1 MKNKKILIIGG
12 CGFIGSAIIDRYY
25 KDNKIVVL
33 DNSPFKGSSLDLR
46 NLSTDNIKYIQGD
59 ATDNNTIMSLDKDFD
74 YIVHASAILGI
85 KKVVVE
91 PINTIMTNINSCY
104 NALELASCQTNLK
117 KFLTFS
123 TSEIYG
129 INAEQPVE
137 SEPAVIE
144 PAVEGRW
151 CYAASKTVSE
161 HLAFGY
167 NREKNVPVIIIRPF
181 NVFGEYRKGSNAMT
195 TFINKAL
202 KGEDIYIDGDG
213 KQVRTWCYIE
223 DFIDGLTTALESEY
237 TSEIFNLGNP
247 YNEIT
252 IDELAKKV
260 VEITNSQS
268 KIIITNSTE
277 PDVKFR
283 SVCID
288 KAKKLL
294 GYTPKTTVDDGIRKV
309 YKWIEDFKNV

>member
-59 ATDNNTIMSLDKDFD
+59 ATDYNIIMSLDKDFD

-129 INAEQPVE
+129 INAKQPVE
-137 SEPAVIE
+137 SEPSVIE

-213 KQVRTWCYIE
+213 KQVRAWCYIE
-223 DFIDGLTTALESEY
+223 DFIDGLTAALESEY

-252 IDELAKKV
+252 IEELAKRV
-260 VEITNSQS
+260 VKITNSQS

-288 KAKKLL
+288 KAKKIL
-294 GYTPKTTVDDGIRKV
+294 GYTPKITVDDGIRKV
-309 YKWIEDFKNV
+309 YKWIEDCKNV